1 MAAQGAAL
9 QNHNNELVRCIED
22 LREKRTEIDRQV
34 QEDEQEKQK
43 ISNDIKVRVILS
55 QDAGLLLKMWL
66 F

>member
-43 ISNDIKVRVILS
+43 ISNDIKVRVILGHNV
-55 QDAGLLLKMWL
+55 AVLLKMWL
-66 F
+66 L